1 MARGPVKTT
10 QQKIEETEK
19 QLAMLKQLLEV
30 EDIQSKC
37 VLLVKRCRSK
47 ERLEKVLEV
56 LGGEEN
62 FIATHGKEFY

>member
-1 MARGPVKTT
+1 MARGPIKTT

-37 VLLVKRCRSK
+37 VLLIKRCTSK
-47 ERLEKVLEV
+47 EKLQQVLDI
-56 LGGEEN
+56 LTDGKD
-62 FIATHGKEFY
+62 FMDFQGKEI

>member
-37 VLLVKRCRSK
+37 ALLIKRCTNK
-47 ERLEKVLEV
+47 EKLQQVLDILTDGKDFME
-56 LGGEEN
+56 
-62 FIATHGKEFY
+62 FQGKET